1 MKNLIIILQVLCLGP
16 NKEKETLINIRLYSG
31 QLGVGAGSVS
41 HSSVLVFSEKS
52 APQLSFHR
60 AFPDI

>member
-1 MKNLIIILQVLCLGP
+1 MKNLITILQVVCLGP
-16 NKEKETLINIRLYSG
+16 NKEKETLISIRLYSG
-31 QLGVGAGSVS
+31 QLGVGAGSAS

-60 AFPDI
+60 AFPGI